1 MIRLLFITDYTEQF
15 SYKMLK
21 GITNHSDKS
30 EKWVINRML
39 PSYMRTIGLEG
50 IVEWA
55 KKWKADV
62 VIGQFAP
69 GDDLSLFERKGIIV
83 IAQDYI
89 QVFPDVPNIT
99 ADYQLTGKMAAEH
112 FLTKGYSNF
121 AFFGYKGVCW
131 SEKRFEGFRD
141 KIVASGH
148 GDRLYLYDGQKL
160 DNIWYYNSS
169 ELEQWL
175 RDIPKPI
182 AIMACDDNQ
191 GNLLLNVCNSIGIKI
206 PNDVAVLGVDNDE
219 VIDNLSDPTLSSI
232 EVDIEQGGYELA
244 SMVEKMIKT
253 PGYRGND
260 VVLRP
265 VSVILRASTSVYATK
280 DKEIVKALRFINDN
294 IDKPIAVA
302 DILKEVPLSRRLLEI
317 RFKKVTGST
326 VYSYISNRRIERFAH
341 LLVQSNRTVSE
352 ITAMFGET
360 DYNSICR
367 RFKQI
372 MGCSPIE
379 YRKRASHK

>member
-15 SYKMLK
+15 SYRMLK

-39 PSYMRTIGLEG
+39 PSYMRTIGLGG

-69 GDDLSLFERKGIIV
+69 EDDLSLFERNGIIV

-89 QVFPDVPNIT
+89 QTFPDVPNIT

-112 FLTKGYSNF
+112 FLAKGYCNF
-121 AFFGYKGVCW
+121 AFFGYHGVCW
-131 SEKRFEGFRD
+131 SEKRYEGFKD
-141 KIVASGH
+141 KIVSAGY
-148 GDRLYLYDGQKL
+148 GDRLYLYDGQL
-160 DNIWYYNSS
+160 LENIWYYNSS
-169 ELEQWL
+169 ELSQWL
-175 RDIPKPI
+175 QNLPKPV

-232 EVDIEQGGYELA
+232 EVDIEQGGLELA
-244 SMVEKMIKT
+244 SMVEKMIGT

-260 VVLRP
+260 IVLRP
-265 VSVILRASTSVYATK
+265 VSVIQRASTSVYATN
-280 DKEIVKALRFINDN
+280 DKEIVKALQFINDN
-294 IDKPIAVA
+294 IDRTIAVS
-302 DILKEVPLSRRLLEI
+302 DILREVPLSRRLLEI

-341 LLVQSNRTVSE
+341 LLLQSNRTVSE

-360 DYNSICR
+360 VYNSICR

-372 MGCSPIE
+372 MGCSPVE

>member
-15 SYKMLK
+15 SYRMLK
-21 GITNHSDKS
+21 GITNHYDGS

-39 PSYMRTIGLEG
+39 PSYMRSIGLEG

-55 KKWKADV
+55 RKWKADV

-69 GDDLSLFERKGIIV
+69 DDDLSLFERNGIIV

-89 QVFPDVPNIT
+89 RPFPNVPNIT
-99 ADYQLTGKMAAEH
+99 ADYQMTGKMAAEH

-121 AFFGYKGVCW
+121 AYFGYRGVCW
-131 SEKRFEGFRD
+131 SENRYEGFKS
-141 KIVASGH
+141 KIVSAGY
-148 GDRLYLYDGQKL
+148 GDRIHLYDGQML
-160 DNIWYYNSS
+160 DNIWYYNST
-169 ELEQWL
+169 ELVEWL
-175 RDIPKPI
+175 QNLPKPV

-191 GNLLLNVCNSIGIKI
+191 GNLLLNVCNSININI
-206 PNDVAVLGVDNDE
+206 PDDIAVLGVDNDE
-219 VIDNLSDPTLSSI
+219 VIVNLSDPTLSSI
-232 EVDIEQGGYELA
+232 EVDIEQGGRELA
-244 SMVEKMIKT
+244 TMVAKMIKK

-265 VSVILRASTSVYATK
+265 VSVVQRASTSVYATD
-280 DKEIVKALRFINDN
+280 DKEIVKALQFINNN
-294 IDKPIAVA
+294 IDKSITVP
-302 DILKEVPLSRRLLEI
+302 DILREVPLSRRLLEI
-317 RFKKVTGST
+317 RFKKVTGTT
-326 VYSYISNRRIERFAH
+326 VYSYVSNRRIERFAH
-341 LLVQSNRTVSE
+341 LLLQSNRTVSE

-360 DYNSICR
+360 DHNSICR

-372 MGCSPIE
+372 MGCSPVE